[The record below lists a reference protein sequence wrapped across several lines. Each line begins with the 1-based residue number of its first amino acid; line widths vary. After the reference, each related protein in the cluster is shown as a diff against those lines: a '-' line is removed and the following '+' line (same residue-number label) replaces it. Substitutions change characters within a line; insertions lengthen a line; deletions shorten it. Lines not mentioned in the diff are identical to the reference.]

1 MYMHMYGDEAGSS
14 VQAVLLTFNI
24 FRFKSNF
31 KSSTYETAGIGQF
44 HLCSSA
50 ARRRPTA
57 DRGRNIITRRRLDT
71 ALILCRFG
79 EAWKYRIDTMLL
91 PLWMSAPRLFTRA
104 SPAPRMALSPEDDF
118 ALLSRRILELKQVH
132 SLRGF
137 ALHKP
142 LLPRQ
147 QLRIE
152 SMPASF
158 ADIVRECEAT
168 NSTLGVLG
176 VDIDGTTVLQ
186 RGVEVSISEVSREFN
201 DCGYGEPYVYS
212 ATLTGGRLFECV
224 PTEAADAAAVQPGD
238 LFASDVKFLDL
249 ELSDQ
254 MSAAQSPSRVVDLA
268 SRELTVLVQQWE
280 ELARG
285 GGVTLWGKPR
295 RQPSLHAGSADH
307 DDAEDTNAAVTA
319 LLDSLGPFPEPN
331 KPSER
336 ALWVAALITAGHAGG
351 LPEMKI
357 QIGPSMLTATT
368 PLQRLSVAKTGL
380 IDSIYRMKGG
390 NWPLATFYWR

>member
-1 MYMHMYGDEAGSS
+1 MKPRGSDNFIF
-14 VQAVLLTFNI
+14 APTIPCARLL
-24 FRFKSNF
+24 
-31 KSSTYETAGIGQF
+31 
-44 HLCSSA
+44 
-50 ARRRPTA
+50 RRGA
-57 DRGRNIITRRRLDT
+57 DRPPIAGGISSRAGGLDT
-71 ALILCRFG
+71 ALILYLPGR
-79 EAWKYRIDTMLL
+79 KIYLLTYRIDTMLL

-357 QIGPSMLTATT
+357 QVGPSMLTATT